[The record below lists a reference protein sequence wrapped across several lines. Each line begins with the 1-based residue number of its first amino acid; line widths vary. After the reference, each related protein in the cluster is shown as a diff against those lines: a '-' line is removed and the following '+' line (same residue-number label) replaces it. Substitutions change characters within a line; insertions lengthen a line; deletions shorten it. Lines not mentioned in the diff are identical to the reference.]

1 MSPKIWVAAGVLL
14 LGTWTLVE
22 VWRLREPTVAPPSE
36 PRVRSVLLGKNP
48 RWDDLSVLEQ
58 VSWPEVEPT
67 LNQLLGDSMARD
79 RAILEMGQAQAA
91 PAVFMRAFLLAGR
104 DEIQSAWTAL
114 SPVAPEEV
122 PAGWVYAA
130 WRLGTAAGEGLG
142 NRFLPAAVAAAD
154 AGAITGLAAG
164 RVWAASG
171 QWESAL
177 AAYHSSDP
185 ADWREIDGALLAQ
198 GRRLAGWELATGRL
212 VMAALK
218 GGRVPAELQP
228 RLAAQLAPA
237 TEEDRDEALWAE
249 MQTAAAQDPSIARA
263 MAAAAQGQVELRQ
276 LFAAGRHEE
285 VTARCAQIAP
295 SATGDE
301 TVLLAVLSAA
311 AIRDREAWQRWS
323 DELARRNPR
332 QQVVS
337 WLARI
342 RSETGL

>member
-1 MSPKIWVAAGVLL
+1 MSPRIWVAAGVLL

-22 VWRLREPTVAPPSE
+22 LSRLREPTSAPASE

-48 RWDDLSVLEQ
+48 RWDDLAVLEQ

-67 LNQLLGDSMARD
+67 LNQLLGDSLARD
-79 RAILEMGQAQAA
+79 RAVLEMGQAQAA
-91 PAVFMRAFLLAGR
+91 PAVFLRAFLLAGR
-104 DEIQSAWTAL
+104 DEILSAWTAL

-142 NRFLPAAVAAAD
+142 NRFLEAAVEAAD
-154 AGAITGLAAG
+154 AGAITGLPAG

-171 QWESAL
+171 QWELAL

-185 ADWREIDGALLAQ
+185 AEWTEIDGALLTQ
-198 GRRLAGWELATGRL
+198 GRRLAGWQLATGTL
-212 VMAALK
+212 VLAALK
-218 GGRVPAELQP
+218 GGRVPVELQA
-228 RLAAQLAPA
+228 RLASQLAPVA
-237 TEEDRDEALWAE
+237 EEAREEALWGE
-249 MQTAAAQDPSIARA
+249 MQSAAAQDPSIARA
-263 MAAAAQGQVELRQ
+263 MIAAAQGQVELRR
-276 LFAAGRHEE
+276 LFAQGRHDE
-285 VTARCAQIAP
+285 VTVRCAQIAS
-295 SATGDE
+295 SAAGDE

-311 AIRDREAWQRWS
+311 AVRDRDAWHRWS

-332 QQVVS
+332 QQVVA